1 MTTLDKKFVPAK
13 QNVVH
18 EVGGYEHGVETDVA
32 AEVKRDIERKLN
44 ASELEAPTLPH
55 VAHKILQISNDP
67 AVGMEE
73 IQAVV
78 QGEPFIAGKVLSL
91 VNSAFYSGRQRVG
104 SLRQALVFLG
114 LKTLRDIIFSVSLH
128 QKIFKAKRYA
138 ELMEGNWAH
147 SIGTA
152 TASGLIAEHLKVEK
166 ESAFLCG
173 LLHDIGRSVLL
184 HSIVGIE
191 ETTLQ
196 GRELGT
202 ESVSILIDDFHEL
215 VGGYVAVKWK
225 LPPSMVESIKL
236 HHHPDRSREHRV
248 LTSVVY
254 CGDKIARHVG
264 FGSESIPCDFKLDRV
279 FNELKIAEDGVINP
293 LIEATRDQ
301 GHAFVNAFQA

>member
-1 MTTLDKKFVPAK
+1 MTTLDKKFLPPK
-13 QNVVH
+13 KNVIH
-18 EVGGYEHGVETDVA
+18 KVGGFEHGVEEDVA

-55 VAHKILQISNDP
+55 VAHKILQVSNDP

-73 IQAVV
+73 IQTIV

-104 SLRQALVFLG
+104 SLKQALVFLG

-138 ELMEGNWAH
+138 NLMEENWAH
-147 SIGTA
+147 SIGSA
-152 TASGLIAEHLKVEK
+152 TACGLIAEHLKVEK

-173 LLHDIGRSVLL
+173 LLHDIGRSVLI

-191 ETTLQ
+191 DTTLG
-196 GRELGT
+196 GREIGAD
-202 ESVSILIDDFHEL
+202 SVAVLVDDFHEL

-225 LPPSMVESIKL
+225 LPPNMVESIKL
-236 HHHPDRSREHRV
+236 HHHPERSREHRV
-248 LTSVVY
+248 LTSIVY
-254 CGDKIARHVG
+254 CSDRIAKHIG
-264 FGSESIPCDFKLDRV
+264 FTGEPVECDFQLDRV
-279 FNELKIAEDGVINP
+279 FNDLKIADEETITPIV
-293 LIEATRDQ
+293 ESVREQ
-301 GHAFVNAFQA
+301 GSGFLNAFSA